1 MEFFLCVLRAR
12 YRIQWM
18 FAWLVMGFVAVMFTR
33 RERIGPA
40 TLVPDDEWE
49 KFEKKKSIK
58 KVLFMGNRDHTH
70 IV

>member
-1 MEFFLCVLRAR
+1 
-12 YRIQWM
+12 M